1 MAGGRGAVLP
11 SGTRPQGFL
20 ERVSGRGSGEVED
33 EPVEAC

>member
-11 SGTRPQGFL
+11 RPQGFL